1 MEQKKQKKQK
11 KQILLIG
18 AITVLLMLMAVYK
31 DKQNDLLSEDGNLL
45 RKEPGTGSQETT
57 MNLEIP
63 ELDETIP
70 YPVRI
75 KEREYTMTER
85 EELFQRAQEE
95 INQTFPAQGETIDH
109 ITKPVNLPDTLADGM
124 VSADWN
130 FGDSAI
136 MGTDGT
142 IQSDTVPDS
151 GTLIQVQVM
160 LHYKSYECLYE
171 FPCYVYPEIIDGK
184 EALLRRLELVLSRN
198 SLQKQEET
206 EQILP
211 KTIGGYTLLWKSPK
225 SHTPLVILVLG
236 VTAAAAVLFL
246 EKEQKRRREELR
258 KKQLQMEYPQ
268 MVAKMALLLGAGM
281 TVRQA
286 WERVCEG
293 YERQQ
298 NQGNCKR
305 SELYEQMQTTCRQM
319 RDGVGESKAYEQFGE
334 RSGMSFYRRFAMLL
348 VQNLQKG
355 NAGLL
360 PVMEAEANR
369 AFEERKNNAKK
380 YGEEA
385 GTKLLLPMMIMM
397 SIVIIT
403 VMVPAVMTMQI

>member
-1 MEQKKQKKQK
+1 MEQKKQK

-18 AITVLLMLMAVYK
+18 VITVLLMSMAFYK

-45 RKEPGTGSQETT
+45 RKEPGTGSQET
-57 MNLEIP
+57 MLNLEIP

-70 YPVRI
+70 YAVRVG
-75 KEREYTMTER
+75 EREYNITER

-95 INQTFPAQGETIDH
+95 INQTFPAKGEAIDH
-109 ITKPVNLPDTLADGM
+109 ITEPVNLADTLADGM
-124 VSADWN
+124 VSADWS
-130 FGDSAI
+130 FGDSTIIGA
-136 MGTDGT
+136 DGK

-171 FPCYVYPEIIDGK
+171 FPCYVYPEKIDGK

-198 SLQKQEET
+198 SLQEQEDT

-225 SHTPLVILVLG
+225 SHTPIVILVLG
-236 VTAAAAVLFL
+236 VIATVAVLFL
-246 EKEQKRRREELR
+246 EKEQKRRQEEWR
-258 KKQLQMEYPQ
+258 KKQMQMEYPQ

-293 YERQQ
+293 YARQRD
-298 NQGNCKR
+298 QGNGKR
-305 SELYEQMQTTCRQM
+305 SKLYEQMQTTCRQM
-319 RDGVGESKAYEQFGE
+319 RDGVGESRAYEQFGE
-334 RSGMSFYRRFAMLL
+334 RSGMSLYRRFAMLL
-348 VQNLQKG
+348 IQNLQKG

-360 PVMEAEANR
+360 TAMEAEADR

-397 SIVIIT
+397 SIVIII

>member
-1 MEQKKQKKQK
+1 MKQK
-11 KQILLIG
+11 KQILFIG
-18 AITVLLMLMAVYK
+18 VVTVLLMIMAFYK
-31 DKQNDLLSEDGNLL
+31 DQQSDLLSEDGNLL
-45 RKEPGTGSQETT
+45 RTEPGTGSQETT

-75 KEREYTMTER
+75 GEREYTIAER

-95 INQTFPAQGETIDH
+95 INQTFPAEGENIDH
-109 ITKPVNLPDTLADGM
+109 ITKPVNLPDTLAGGM
-124 VSADWN
+124 VSADWS
-130 FGDSAI
+130 FTDSTILGA
-136 MGTDGT
+136 DGT
-142 IQSDTVPDS
+142 IQSDAVPDR
-151 GTLIQVQVM
+151 GMLIQVQVT

-171 FPCYVYPEIIDGK
+171 FPCYVFPEKIDGK
-184 EALLRRLELVLSRN
+184 DALLRRLELVLGKN
-198 SLQKQEET
+198 SLQNQEEA
-206 EQILP
+206 EQVLP
-211 KTIGGYTLLWKSPK
+211 KTIGGYTLLWKSPQ

-246 EKEQKRRREELR
+246 EKEQKRRQEELR

-293 YERQQ
+293 YERQRE
-298 NQGNCKR
+298 QGNGQR
-305 SELYEQMQTTCRQM
+305 SELYEEMQTTYRQM
-319 RDGVGESKAYEQFGE
+319 RDGIGESRAYEQFGE
-334 RSGMSFYRRFAMLL
+334 RSGMSLYRRFSMLL
-348 VQNLQKG
+348 IQNLQKG

-360 PVMEAEANR
+360 SAMETEADR

-380 YGEEA
+380 LGEEA
-385 GTKLLLPMMIMM
+385 GTKLLLPMMLMM
-397 SIVIIT
+397 SIVILI